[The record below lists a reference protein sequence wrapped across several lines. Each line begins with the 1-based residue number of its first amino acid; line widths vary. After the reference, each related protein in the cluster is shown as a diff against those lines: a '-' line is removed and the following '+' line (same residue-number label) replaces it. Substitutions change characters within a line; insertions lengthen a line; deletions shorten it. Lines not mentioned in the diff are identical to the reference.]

1 MHAPTDSPANWIDK
15 ILDERPMSRLQITT
29 LALCALVVVL
39 DGFDIQAIGYVAP
52 AIAESMHVKMSSFG
66 TAFSSGLFGLMTGS
80 ATLAP
85 LADRFGRKGVLV
97 PAVFLF
103 ALCTLLT
110 AFVSTLPQLIAVRFV
125 TGIGLGAALPNIVA
139 LASEYAPRRYA
150 RTCVTMLFCGM
161 STGAALGGL
170 AAGQLLP
177 RWGWQSVFMVGGVLP
192 LIVGLALIRMLPES
206 IRFLATR
213 PGNQNRVRA
222 LLARIAPGLDAS
234 ATQLPSPTTQAGTT
248 IPVRLLFADG
258 MWRRTLL
265 LWVPYTMNLI
275 SLYFIISWLPAA
287 MRAAT
292 MPLAD
297 GIRAVTLFSIGGV
310 FGALVQGRLMNTFG
324 AFRMLT
330 GEFLIYTCLMLLLAN
345 VPPSAE
351 LIFTVAG
358 VLGFAVHGAQAGLNA
373 VAAETYATTIRSTGV
388 GWALAVG
395 RIGSIAA
402 PMLGGVMLTMQ
413 WSLQQIFLAS
423 SVPAIFAAA
432 AVLTTIAMN
441 RRARRVDSIGA
452 NDVPPAASKLR
463 P

>member
-1 MHAPTDSPANWIDK
+1 
-15 ILDERPMSRLQITT
+15 
-29 LALCALVVVL
+29 
-39 DGFDIQAIGYVAP
+39 
-52 AIAESMHVKMSSFG
+52 
-66 TAFSSGLFGLMTGS
+66 
-80 ATLAP
+80 
-85 LADRFGRKGVLV
+85 
-97 PAVFLF
+97 
-103 ALCTLLT
+103 
-110 AFVSTLPQLIAVRFV
+110 
-125 TGIGLGAALPNIVA
+125 
-139 LASEYAPRRYA
+139 
-150 RTCVTMLFCGM
+150 
-161 STGAALGGL
+161 
-170 AAGQLLP
+170 
-177 RWGWQSVFMVGGVLP
+177 
-192 LIVGLALIRMLPES
+192 
-206 IRFLATR
+206 
-213 PGNQNRVRA
+213 
-222 LLARIAPGLDAS
+222 
-234 ATQLPSPTTQAGTT
+234 
-248 IPVRLLFADG
+248 
-258 MWRRTLL
+258 
-265 LWVPYTMNLI
+265 
-275 SLYFIISWLPAA
+275 
-287 MRAAT
+287 
-292 MPLAD
+292 
-297 GIRAVTLFSIGGV
+297 
-310 FGALVQGRLMNTFG
+310 MNTFG